1 MASTCL
7 VNIGIDLADAKI
19 VTNFTIG
26 GQLNCSA
33 VLIKETGD
41 ANSYN
46 YSIMSAMI
54 LTDKCIPLIAANL
67 YKGENISDG
76 TQSDIEVANI
86 FLYYKSEPLL
96 SESIVTPPKICSNA
110 DSLDA
115 SRIPRDKLILLHLVN
130 INVV

>member
-1 MASTCL
+1 MTSKFFI
-7 VNIGIDLADAKI
+7 NIGIDLADAKV

-54 LTDKCIPLIAANL
+54 LSDKCVPLIAANL
-67 YKGENISDG
+67 FKGENISDG
-76 TQSDIEVANI
+76 TQSDIEVANLL
-86 FLYYKSEPLL
+86 LYYKSEPLL
-96 SESIVTPPKICSNA
+96 SESIVTPPKICSKA

-115 SRIPRDKLILLHLVN
+115 SRIPRDNLIFFRLVS